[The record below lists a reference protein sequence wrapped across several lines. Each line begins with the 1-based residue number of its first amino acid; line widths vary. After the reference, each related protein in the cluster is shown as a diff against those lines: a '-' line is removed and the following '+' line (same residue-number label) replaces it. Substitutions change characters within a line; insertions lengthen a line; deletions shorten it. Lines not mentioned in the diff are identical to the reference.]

1 MTNKKPYFPNNW
13 AKYAKAPA
21 EMFQEISWEEFHER
35 RAQVQS
41 KSMSTNHSVLQV
53 NALSVR
59 WKIQTMRSP
68 LQTVMKSTLFIRSLN
83 QMMNELEDRLL
94 SMYYKE
100 QVELMNTMDA
110 EQYAWYL
117 AYDEVID
124 ATN

>member
-1 MTNKKPYFPNNW
+1 
-13 AKYAKAPA
+13 
-21 EMFQEISWEEFHER
+21 
-35 RAQVQS
+35 
-41 KSMSTNHSVLQV
+41 
-53 NALSVR
+53 
-59 WKIQTMRSP
+59 MRSP

-83 QMMNELEDRLL
+83 QMMNDLEDRLL

-100 QVELMNTMDA
+100 QVELMDTMDA

>member
-1 MTNKKPYFPNNW
+1 MN
-13 AKYAKAPA
+13 
-21 EMFQEISWEEFHER
+21 MFES
-35 RAQVQS
+35 
-41 KSMSTNHSVLQV
+41 
-53 NALSVR
+53 
-59 WKIQTMRSP
+59 
-68 LQTVMKSTLFIRSLN
+68 
-83 QMMNELEDRLL
+83 LEDRLL